1 MVRVRVGFV
10 LLGVG
15 SALVLAGCSGEADS
29 APTVAAQPSSSTTT
43 AVPTTTTTVAPVVP
57 TTTEPPTT
65 TLPTTTTL
73 TDVQFERNESYY
85 FTTPDGNFQCGI
97 IKLPTRIEAGCEGTT
112 TPVPPRPES
121 CMVNWG
127 NGIRVTD
134 EGEGAFMCSGG
145 EVYTSG
151 GPDADPVLAAGQ
163 PLSKLGFT
171 CTTTATDVSCVN
183 DQTTH
188 GFTVAADS
196 NEVF

>member
-1 MVRVRVGFV
+1 MVRVRVGVV

-65 TLPTTTTL
+65 TLPPPTTL

-127 NGIRVTD
+127 SGIRVTD

>member
-1 MVRVRVGFV
+1 MVRVRVG
-10 LLGVG
+10 LLCLSVG
-15 SALVLAGCSGEADS
+15 SAIFLTGCGGDAQS
-29 APTVAAQPSSSTTT
+29 APTPTAQPTT
-43 AVPTTTTTVAPVVP
+43 AVATTTQVTTTVPAPVI
-57 TTTEPPTT
+57 TTTEVPATTVPP
-65 TLPTTTTL
+65 TTTL
-73 TDVQFERNESYY
+73 TDVHFERNESYY

-97 IKLPTRIEAGCEGTT
+97 IRLPTRIEAGCEGTT

-127 NGIRVTD
+127 NGIRVQD

-145 EVYTSG
+145 PVYMSG
-151 GPDADPVLAAGQ
+151 GPEADPVLPPGT

-183 DQTTH
+183 EQTTH

>member
-1 MVRVRVGFV
+1 M
-10 LLGVG
+10 
-15 SALVLAGCSGEADS
+15 
-29 APTVAAQPSSSTTT
+29 
-43 AVPTTTTTVAPVVP
+43 
-57 TTTEPPTT
+57 
-65 TLPTTTTL
+65 
-73 TDVQFERNESYY
+73 QFERNESYY

-127 NGIRVTD
+127 SGIRVTD

>member
-1 MVRVRVGFV
+1 
-10 LLGVG
+10 
-15 SALVLAGCSGEADS
+15 
-29 APTVAAQPSSSTTT
+29 
-43 AVPTTTTTVAPVVP
+43 
-57 TTTEPPTT
+57 
-65 TLPTTTTL
+65 
-73 TDVQFERNESYY
+73 
-85 FTTPDGNFQCGI
+85 
-97 IKLPTRIEAGCEGTT
+97 
-112 TPVPPRPES
+112 
-121 CMVNWG
+121 MVNWG

-151 GPDADPVLAAGQ
+151 GPDVDPVLAAGQ

-188 GFTVAADS
+188 GFTVAANS